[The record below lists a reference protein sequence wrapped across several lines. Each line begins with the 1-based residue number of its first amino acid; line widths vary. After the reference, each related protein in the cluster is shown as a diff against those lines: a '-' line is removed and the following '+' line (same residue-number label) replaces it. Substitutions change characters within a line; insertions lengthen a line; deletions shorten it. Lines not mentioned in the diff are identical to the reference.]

1 LKEIICCKCNI
12 PLEKGRVEFNYLGHD
27 MHADV
32 LKCPSCGQVFISEE
46 MVETRITQVETSLED
61 K

>member
-1 LKEIICCKCNI
+1 MKKIICDKCKI
-12 PLEKGRVEFNYLGHD
+12 PLEKARTNFKYLDHE

-32 LKCPSCGQVFISEE
+32 LRCSSCGQVYLSEE
-46 MVETRITQVETSLED
+46 MVKDRIIKVETALED

>member
-1 LKEIICCKCNI
+1 MKEILCVKCNQK
-12 PLEKGRVEFNYLGHD
+12 LVKDRTNFKYLNHE

-32 LKCPSCGQVFISEE
+32 LKCPSCGQVYISEE
-46 MVETRITQVETSLED
+46 MVRNKIMKVETSLED

>member
-1 LKEIICCKCNI
+1 MEKIICVKCNI
-12 PLEKGRVEFNYLGHD
+12 PLEKSKTNFKYLNHE

-32 LKCPSCGQVFISEE
+32 LKCPSCGQVYLSEE
-46 MVETRITQVETSLED
+46 MVKDRIVKVETSLED